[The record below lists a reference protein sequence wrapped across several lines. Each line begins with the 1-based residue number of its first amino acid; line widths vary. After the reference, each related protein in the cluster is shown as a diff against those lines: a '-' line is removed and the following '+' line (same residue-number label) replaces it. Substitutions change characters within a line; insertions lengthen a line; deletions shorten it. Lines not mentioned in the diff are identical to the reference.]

1 MRLSIRSTA
10 VGVLAVALSSSI
22 PVLAQ
27 AHEMGRHTMSGTITS
42 LNKRSG
48 FMHVHTAE
56 GTLVLHFP
64 PSSESHLKKG
74 ERIRTYLGFAP
85 LS

>member
-1 MRLSIRSTA
+1 MRLSMRSA
-10 VGVLAVALSSSI
+10 AAGVLAVALSSSI

-27 AHEMGRHTMSGTITS
+27 AHEMGHHSMSGTITS
-42 LNKRSG
+42 LNKRTG
-48 FMHVHTAE
+48 FMHVHTAM
-56 GTLVLHFP
+56 GTMVLHFP

-74 ERIRTYLGFAP
+74 ERIRTYLGFSP